1 MTSKSSFNY
10 EEVTNK
16 HIKEIKNTP
25 FINGVAK
32 DSKKLN
38 IATFLRWYEPDQ
50 VQRDQENLS
59 QPVGTP
65 SGLPINLCLTYHI
78 F

>member
-1 MTSKSSFNY
+1 
-10 EEVTNK
+10 
-16 HIKEIKNTP
+16 
-25 FINGVAK
+25 VAK

-59 QPVGTP
+59 QPVAP
-65 SGLPINLCLTYHI
+65 LVDFLLIYV
-78 F
+78 

>member
-1 MTSKSSFNY
+1 
-10 EEVTNK
+10 
-16 HIKEIKNTP
+16 
-25 FINGVAK
+25 VAK
-32 DSKKLN
+32 DSTKLN

-65 SGLPINLCLTYHI
+65 SGLPISLCLTYHI

>member
-1 MTSKSSFNY
+1 
-10 EEVTNK
+10 
-16 HIKEIKNTP
+16 
-25 FINGVAK
+25 VAK
-32 DSKKLN
+32 DSTKLN

-78 F
+78 FWKIESVMGNCVLTAFLS

>member
-1 MTSKSSFNY
+1 M
-10 EEVTNK
+10 
-16 HIKEIKNTP
+16 
-25 FINGVAK
+25 AK